1 MMIPLRRY
9 LIVKEHGR
17 LTYPEGTAC
26 AEVLIAGEAKGTQ
39 AGFVFKGLFVGLG
52 FKLVDFLVGAKL
64 ITSLGEHDTARRLL
78 RTRIDALQF
87 LPMTHH

>member
-26 AEVLIAGEAKGTQ
+26 AEVLIAGERAGPQ
-39 AGFVFKGLFVGLG
+39 AALVFKGLFAASL
-52 FKLVDFLVGAKL
+52 FKLV
-64 ITSLGEHDTARRLL
+64 TAVH
-78 RTRIDALQF
+78 ALWTGG
-87 LPMTHH
+87 PRDPRSRA